1 MSKPMSEWLEHPD
14 NQVMFEE
21 IEDEMILMKSRGE
34 FNDPSGSLNPD
45 KFEAER
51 NQRKSSLIEELIKEA
66 PDEYLDKWDL
76 QSRQLQNESDTAT
89 NLETEGFAPDQS
101 PETS

>member
-14 NQVMFEE
+14 NQVMFEA
-21 IEDEMILMKSRGE
+21 IEDEMSLMQSRGE

-89 NLETEGFAPDQS
+89 WE
-101 PETS
+101 

>member
-14 NQVMFEE
+14 NRVMFEA
-21 IEDEMILMKSRGE
+21 IEDEMILMQSRGE

-89 NLETEGFAPDQS
+89 NLETEGFDSDQF

>member
-21 IEDEMILMKSRGE
+21 IEDEMILMQSRGE

-76 QSRQLQNESDTAT
+76 QSRQLQNESDT
-89 NLETEGFAPDQS
+89 S
-101 PETS
+101 Y

>member
-1 MSKPMSEWLEHPD
+1 MAKPMTEWIEHPD
-14 NQVMFEE
+14 NEAAFEM
-21 IEDEMILMKSRGE
+21 IEDQISLMQSRGE
-34 FNDPSGSLNPD
+34 FNDPQGNLDPD
-45 KFEAER
+45 KFESER

-89 NLETEGFAPDQS
+89 WE
-101 PETS
+101 

>member
-14 NQVMFEE
+14 NQVMFEA
-21 IEDEMILMKSRGE
+21 IEDEMILMQSRGE

-89 NLETEGFAPDQS
+89 WE
-101 PETS
+101 